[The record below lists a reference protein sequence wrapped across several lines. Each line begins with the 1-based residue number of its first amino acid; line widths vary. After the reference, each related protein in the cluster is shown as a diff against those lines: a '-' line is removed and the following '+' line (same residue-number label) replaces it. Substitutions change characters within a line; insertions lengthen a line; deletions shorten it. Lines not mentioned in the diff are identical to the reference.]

1 MNPDDASEFDDPA
14 LKSALRRALAGDGA
28 PAHLRGRI
36 ELALAGVGPTLVPG
50 DDLGGWRGHWERW
63 RDTIYASIA
72 AAVLALGIGVVVL
85 QYRGAFDG
93 RPPAYATPL
102 DADLPAGLASAVIEQ
117 HHRGLALG
125 LPSPVAVATPVSTST
140 SPATKDLT
148 ALSTQLSGRLGVP
161 VLVADPGAE
170 WALAGA
176 GICQMGPVK
185 AAHLLFTRGDDAL
198 SIFSL
203 PAAGGL
209 YKAPDNAR
217 YAAMVRGQPIVGFKR
232 GPGLYLA
239 VGYSAEGRVMLS
251 DVLMVRNLLQGN
263 DPYGACSTTQGVT
276 GATP

>member
-14 LKSALRRALAGDGA
+14 LKSALRRAFAGHGA

-36 ELALAGVGPTLVPG
+36 ELALAGAGPTLVPG
-50 DDLGGWRGHWERW
+50 QDSGGWRGSWERW

-85 QYRGAFDG
+85 QYRGAFDAG
-93 RPPAYATPL
+93 LPAYAGSI
-102 DADLPAGLASAVIEQ
+102 DADLPPGLAGAVIEQ

-125 LPSPVAVATPVSTST
+125 MPSSVAVATVVSTST

-148 ALSTQLSGRLGVP
+148 TLSNQLSSRLGFP
-161 VLVADPGAE
+161 VLAADPGPE
-170 WALAGA
+170 WALSGA
-176 GICQMGPVK
+176 GICQVGPVK
-185 AAHLLFTRGDDAL
+185 AAHLLFTRGDDAV

-209 YKAPDNAR
+209 QQAPDNAR
-217 YAAMVRGQPIVGFKR
+217 FAAMVRGQPIVAFKR
-232 GPGLYLA
+232 GLGMYVT

-251 DVLMVRNLLQGN
+251 DVLLVRNLLQGN
-263 DPYGACSTTQGVT
+263 DPYGGCSTTIP
-276 GATP
+276 AP